1 MGSRVGAAAAMIDAE
16 ALPILR
22 AERVR
27 LRAIDRDDVDAL
39 FEIFSDPDVMRY
51 WSSPPMVHRS
61 EAAHLLARLEEHFRN
76 RDLFQW
82 GIVRTDEDRV
92 IGTCTLAHL
101 NVANR
106 RAELGF
112 ALARPH
118 WRKGLMREA
127 LGALLD
133 FGFGELNL
141 HRLEADVDPR
151 NAASLRIL
159 ERLGFRREGFLRERW
174 LTNGET
180 QDTVLL
186 GLLQKEWRPR

>member
-1 MGSRVGAAAAMIDAE
+1 MIDAE
-16 ALPILR
+16 VLPTLY
-22 AERVR
+22 APRVR
-27 LRAIDRDDVDAL
+27 LRAIDREDVDAL

-61 EAAHLLARLEEHFRN
+61 EAAHLLTRIEEHFRN

-82 GIVRTDEDRV
+82 GVALTNEDRL

-112 ALARPH
+112 ALGRAH

-133 FGFGELNL
+133 FGFGEWNF
-141 HRLEADVDPR
+141 HRIEADVDPR
-151 NAASLRIL
+151 NEPSLRLL
-159 ERLGFRREGFLRERW
+159 EGLGFQREGFLRERW
-174 LTNGET
+174 LANGET

-186 GLLQKEWRPR
+186 GLLQKEWRRR

>member
-1 MGSRVGAAAAMIDAE
+1 MIDGD
-16 ALPILR
+16 ALPTLR

-61 EAAHLLARLEEHFRN
+61 EAAHLLSRIEEHFRK

-82 GIVRTDEDRV
+82 GIVRTDDDRV

-101 NVANR
+101 NVSNR

-151 NAASLRIL
+151 NEASIRIL
-159 ERLGFRREGFLRERW
+159 ERVGFRREGFLRERW

>member
-1 MGSRVGAAAAMIDAE
+1 MRNAE
-16 ALPILR
+16 SLPTVR
-22 AERVR
+22 GERVV
-27 LRAIDRDDVDAL
+27 LRWLTPDDVDAL
-39 FEIFSDPDVMRY
+39 FEIFSDPVVMRY

-61 EAAHLLARLEEHFRN
+61 EAAHLLAKIDEHFRN

-82 GIVRTDEDRV
+82 GIARADDDRV

-112 ALARPH
+112 ALGRLH
-118 WRKGLMREA
+118 WRKGLMSEA
-127 LGALLD
+127 LVALLD
-133 FGFGELNL
+133 FGFGALNL

-151 NAASLRIL
+151 NEASIRIL
-159 ERLGFRREGFLRERW
+159 ERLGFRREGYLRERW

-186 GLLQKEWRPR
+186 GLLQKEWRSR